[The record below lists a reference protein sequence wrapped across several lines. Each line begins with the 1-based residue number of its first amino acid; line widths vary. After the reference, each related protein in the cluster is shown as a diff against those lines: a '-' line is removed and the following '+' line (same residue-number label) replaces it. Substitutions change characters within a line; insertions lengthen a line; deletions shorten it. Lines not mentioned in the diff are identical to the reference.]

1 MLSLDV
7 EKETGQPFDRS
18 RLHIVYSFSKDFGIN
33 GFRLGAVISQHN
45 AFLLRCMMASVFL
58 MKGALFFGWVAVYL
72 HVS

>member
-7 EKETGQPFDRS
+7 EKETGQKFDKS

-45 AFLLRCMMASVFL
+45 RFLLRCMMQSAFL
-58 MKGALFFGWVAVYL
+58 MKGAFCLCTF
-72 HVS
+72 